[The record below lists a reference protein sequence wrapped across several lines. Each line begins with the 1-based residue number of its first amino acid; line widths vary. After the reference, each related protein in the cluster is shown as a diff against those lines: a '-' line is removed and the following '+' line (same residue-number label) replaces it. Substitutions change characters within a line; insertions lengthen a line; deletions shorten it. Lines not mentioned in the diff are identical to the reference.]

1 MPDIDPTPSAP
12 VEPATPSPESS
23 TSLLGGDPAAPAAD
37 PAAPPADPAPT
48 AGDWPEDWRQKYAAG
63 DEKIMKRLE
72 RYGSPKAAID
82 ALFAAQAKISS
93 GELKTALK
101 PDATPEEL
109 ASWRVDNGI
118 PEKPEDYEL
127 GLPNGLVIGE
137 ADKPIVDDFLKAAH
151 EANLHPNQVNQ
162 ALGWYFDKQEQAFAE
177 QAARDE
183 EARIRAEDTL
193 REEFGPEYR
202 RNLEIARNFLRGAP
216 ESVREKLET
225 GRAADG
231 TPLGNDPDLIR
242 WMVGLSREMNPLATV
257 VPGSGTNAAQAVES
271 ELSNLRQMMG
281 DRTSAYWKGPDA
293 AKMQA
298 RYREL
303 VSALDKT
310 KARAA

>member
-12 VEPATPSPESS
+12 EAPATPSPESN
-23 TSLLGGDPAAPAAD
+23 TSLLGGDPAAPAA
-37 PAAPPADPAPT
+37 PAAPADPAPE
-48 AGDWPEDWRQKYAAG
+48 GDWPEDWRQKYSAG
-63 DEKIMKRLE
+63 DEKIIKRLE

-109 ASWRVDNGI
+109 TAWRADNGV

-127 GLPNGLVIGE
+127 GLPNGLVIGD

-151 EANLHPNQVNQ
+151 EANLHPSQVNQ

-183 EARIRAEDTL
+183 EARIHAEDEL
-193 REEFGPEYR
+193 RQEFGPEYR
-202 RNLEIARNFLRGAP
+202 RNLEIARNFLKGAP

-231 TPLGNDPDLIR
+231 TPLGNDPDIIR

-271 ELSNLRQMMG
+271 ELSNLRSLMG
-281 DRTSAYWKGPDA
+281 DHKSAYWKGPEA
-293 AKMQA
+293 QKMQA

-303 VSALDKT
+303 VGALDKT